1 MDFFSFSSTS
11 SALTINFGLCCVFCR
26 SIADSFLASDFSPS
40 SSSSSPSIFARSISG
55 SFAGSFL
62 GAFSGTFLG
71 RFSGEFPGSNLSL
84 DIDRLGRTCDKSN
97 SMEGDLEGL
106 GESIGGRLTKN
117 KRDLAGA
124 VKKIPVPEAGIRFI
138 SFWFFEKTAK
148 KKFCF
153 FSPLRVFYIF
163 G

>member
-1 MDFFSFSSTS
+1 M
-11 SALTINFGLCCVFCR
+11 
-26 SIADSFLASDFSPS
+26 
-40 SSSSSPSIFARSISG
+40 
-55 SFAGSFL
+55 
-62 GAFSGTFLG
+62 GAFSGAFSGNFLG

-97 SMEGDLEGL
+97 SIEGDLEWL

-138 SFWFFEKTAK
+138 SFWFFEKTTK
-148 KKFCF
+148 KNLF
-153 FSPLRVFYIF
+153 FLTFAGFLYFWPTAILPWEV
-163 G
+163 